1 MKLKIYLA
9 VLVGILISLVY
20 ASALGLTPAK
30 REISFSTEEQ
40 EFTYTI
46 INNEQ
51 KDLDLDLYATGEIA
65 DFIEFETSKL
75 HISANELT
83 KDFKIKVKPPAYLK
97 PGKNI
102 GKIVVEE
109 YVPEINIGNTTVY
122 AKIRVISKLII
133 NVPYPKKYVEVSIDV
148 NKTPSGEL
156 NLIAKVKNLG
166 QENIEKVKAYFGIYE
181 QDKKLEDLE
190 SNEESLPKGDIK
202 DLIVTLN
209 TSNLQ
214 NGLYTAKATIVYD
227 QYEVELGRDFKVGD
241 VYIEILDYTKY
252 FAQGMV
258 NRFDIDVENKWNRKI
273 RNAYGTVDIENVAF
287 LKTLTYDLDPRER
300 RTITTYWDT
309 SNVMIGKYNANITLF
324 YVNKTTSK
332 QAELNVISKE
342 EYERMFSKVP
352 VWLIVTIGIGVV
364 ITNIILF
371 LLIYKKK
378 QKSPL

>member
-9 VLVGILISLVY
+9 IFVGILISLTY

-30 REISFSTEEQ
+30 REIQFSTEEQ
-40 EFTYTI
+40 EFVYTI
-46 INNEQ
+46 INNEH
-51 KDLDLDLYATGEIA
+51 KDLDLDLYAIGEIA
-65 DFIEFETSKL
+65 DFIEFENPKL
-75 HISANELT
+75 HILANELT

-97 PGKNI
+97 PGKNT

-109 YVPEINIGNTTVY
+109 YIPEISVGNTTVY
-122 AKIRVISKLII
+122 AKIRVISRLII
-133 NVPYPKKYVEVSIDV
+133 DVPYPEKYVGVSIDV

-166 QENIEKVKAYFGIYE
+166 QEDIEKVKAYFGIYE

-241 VYIEILDYTKY
+241 IYIEILDYTKY
-252 FAQGMV
+252 FAQGVV

-273 RNAYGTVDIENVAF
+273 KNAYGTIDIENVAS

-309 SNVMIGKYNANITLF
+309 SNAMIGKYNANITLY

-342 EYERMFSKVP
+342 AYERMFSKLP
-352 VWLIVTIGIGVV
+352 VWLIAMIGVV
-364 ITNIILF
+364 IVLINVILF

-378 QKSPL
+378 SKSSL